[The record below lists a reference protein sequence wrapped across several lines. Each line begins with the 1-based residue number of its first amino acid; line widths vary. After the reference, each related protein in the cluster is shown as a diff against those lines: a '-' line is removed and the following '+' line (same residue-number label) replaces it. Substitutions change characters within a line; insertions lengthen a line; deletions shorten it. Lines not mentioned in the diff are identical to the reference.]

1 MLKAS
6 TCVAT
11 AALLFNSAAGV
22 VEPPTPFGPV
32 PSARQLQWH
41 DLEFCGFLHFS
52 INTFTDQE
60 WGFGDE
66 SEALFNPADFDA
78 DQIVRTAAAAG
89 MKALVL
95 TCKHHDG
102 FCLWPSKF
110 TEHSVKRSPW
120 KNGQGDVVKEIADA
134 CRRHGVK
141 FGIYLSPWDRNRAD
155 YGRPE
160 YITYFRNQLR
170 ELLTNYGPIFEVWLD
185 GANGGDGFYGGAREM
200 RKIDR
205 KTYYDW
211 PNTWKLIRELQP
223 DACIWSDGGP
233 DVRWAGNE
241 IGRANQTCWE
251 TLNAADFAPGEA
263 DEKRLSSGD
272 RPGTDW
278 VPPDCDVSIRPGW
291 FYHAKEDGKVKSA
304 DNLVDIYFNS
314 VGRGASLL
322 LNVPPDR
329 RGKIHENDIR
339 ALTEFRR
346 KLDTLFMRNLASD
359 ARITASNV
367 RGNNARFTV
376 GNVLDDRRQTYWAT
390 DDSVTNAELVLEFK
404 RPATFNVVRLR
415 EFLPLGQRIEAFA
428 LDAWQVDSW
437 VEFGKGT
444 SIGNCRL
451 MRTRSLTTEKIR
463 LRILR
468 SAACPAVSEFGV
480 FAEERSDHFGGV
492 RN

>member
-6 TCVAT
+6 TCAAT

-66 SEALFNPADFDA
+66 SEALFNPTEFDA
-78 DQIVRTAAAAG
+78 EQIVRTAAAAG

-120 KNGQGDVVKEIADA
+120 KNGNGDVVKEIADA

-141 FGIYLSPWDRNRAD
+141 FGVYLSPWDRNRAD

-170 ELLTNYGPIFEVWLD
+170 ELLTNYGLIFEVWLD
-185 GANGGDGFYGGAREM
+185 GANGGDGFYGGARET

-211 PNTWKLIRELQP
+211 PNTWKLIRQLQP
-223 DACIWSDGGP
+223 GACIWSDGGP

-291 FYHAKEDGKVKSA
+291 FYHAKEDVKVKSA
-304 DNLVDIYFNS
+304 DNLMDIYFDS
-314 VGRGASLL
+314 VGHGASLL

-346 KLDTLFMRNLASD
+346 KLDTLFMRNLGSD

-367 RGNNARFTV
+367 RANDARFAT

-390 DDSVTNAELVLEFK
+390 DDSVTNAELILEFK
-404 RPATFNVVRLR
+404 RPTTFNVVRLR

-428 LDAWQVDSW
+428 LDTWQVDSW

-451 MRTRSLTTEKIR
+451 MRTRPLTTEKIR

-468 SAACPAVSEFGV
+468 SAACLAVSEFGV
-480 FAEERSDHFGGV
+480 FAE
-492 RN
+492 